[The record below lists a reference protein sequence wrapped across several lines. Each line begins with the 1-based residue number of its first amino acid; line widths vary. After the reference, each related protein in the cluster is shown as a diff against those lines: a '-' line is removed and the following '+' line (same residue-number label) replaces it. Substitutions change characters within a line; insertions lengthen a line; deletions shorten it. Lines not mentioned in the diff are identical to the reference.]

1 MQGPQ
6 DRSGNTEH
14 VVGVRLTVNNINNP
28 QTAGLYLPF
37 RKWKRK
43 KPIIGHVHPWMCI
56 SEHIQSILLIWL
68 KKEHWLMYFTD
79 TLQRTWLHCFIPLA
93 FIKRLLCAGLCRLMA
108 FRGYCC
114 WRGLWEAELLPAT
127 LCPCVR
133 RKQPLQV
140 DPALQICWHQK
151 EVPPRPGRGS
161 SNLGHVVF
169 LSRSEPPLVSL
180 AGHTCAV
187 NNLYKSSRQPCQE
200 VTIQYFCYL
209 ARRPTLPWQLVWT
222 ANHYLIHPCEAPWSN
237 VQATL

>member
-1 MQGPQ
+1 MEEEETHHRARAPLNVHF
-6 DRSGNTEH
+6 RAHT
-14 VVGVRLTVNNINNP
+14 IN
-28 QTAGLYLPF
+28 
-37 RKWKRK
+37 
-43 KPIIGHVHPWMCI
+43 
-56 SEHIQSILLIWL
+56 
-68 KKEHWLMYFTD
+68 FTD
-79 TLQRTWLHCFIPLA
+79 LIKKRTLAHVLYGHTLQRTWLHCFIPLA

-114 WRGLWEAELLPAT
+114 WRGLWEAELLPAA